1 MLPDLFRARGF
12 WRREIGFRAQVL
24 GGRTLLLSS
33 EDSRSAFCD
42 LYGVD
47 RSRTRVARFAV
58 MPQSVP
64 SIEQAAEIA
73 NQYALPPCFVF
84 MPNQFWRH
92 KNHFLVIRALKILK
106 DQGARVVVLAT
117 GAQSDPRSPG
127 HFASVCEAI
136 TAAGLQ
142 EEFIVPGQVPY
153 PDVSALMR
161 ACSALLNPSL
171 FEGWSTTVEEARA
184 FGVPMIL
191 SDLPVHKEQAGTGA
205 AYFKKDDAYALARAL
220 EGVVPL
226 SPADR
231 DKRLAAG
238 MAEAERLSIRF
249 VGDFIA
255 AADAAVKQ
263 SNGKRHPQGGPHF

>member
-1 MLPDLFRARGF
+1 MAWIPDLQHRVLPHLFRPRDY

-24 GGRTLLLSS
+24 GGRILLLSS
-33 EDSRSAFCD
+33 EDSRGAFCG
-42 LYGVD
+42 LYGVE
-47 RSRTRVARFAV
+47 RNRTRVARFAV
-58 MPQSVP
+58 VPQSVP
-64 SIEQAAEIA
+64 TVEHAAEIA
-73 NQYALPPCFVF
+73 RQYTLSPCFVF
-84 MPNQFWRH
+84 MPGQLWRH
-92 KNHFLVIRALKILK
+92 KNHLLVIRALKILK
-106 DQGARVVVLAT
+106 DQGVRVVVLAT
-117 GAQSDPRSPG
+117 GGQSDPRSPG

-142 EEFIVPGQVPY
+142 DQFILVGQVPY
-153 PDVSALMR
+153 SRVSALMR

-191 SDLPVHKEQAGTGA
+191 SDLPVHKEQAGTRA

-255 AADAAVKQ
+255 AADAAVK
-263 SNGKRHPQGGPHF
+263 R